1 MPLSTHSI
9 PRSLLGSREC
19 GCAQRERERDER
31 REEKE
36 FTRGGVRACCKTGW
50 LVRTCERG
58 GKRDDDEGT
67 RALIF
72 MSHRHSD
79 KNTGVLVQTV
89 TLRVSLVATFYLGQV
104 HTPLD
109 QPGGLT

>member
-1 MPLSTHSI
+1 M
-9 PRSLLGSREC
+9 
-19 GCAQRERERDER
+19 CARVV
-31 REEKE
+31 KLA
-36 FTRGGVRACCKTGW
+36 G
-50 LVRTCERG
+50 VRTCERG

-89 TLRVSLVATFYLGQV
+89 TLRVSL
-104 HTPLD
+104 
-109 QPGGLT
+109 